1 MSLKSRVLSLSL
13 LTVFLVSMATVLTS
27 ENNPFDLNR
36 MYDYRPGYSYEIDQ
50 AVNQA
55 QSLYNQKKALKEDFT
70 NGPCLTNDLM
80 SGWVV
85 DLVHNPRQP
94 IDNNEQYQCQAYRE
108 GRATHFVEL
117 DLNGEV
123 VRVK

>member
-1 MSLKSRVLSLSL
+1 MTFKSKVLTLSL
-13 LTVFLVSMATVLTS
+13 LTIFLVAAFTVLSS

-36 MYDYRPGYSYEIDQ
+36 MYEYRPGYSYEIDQ

-55 QSLYNQKKALKEDFT
+55 QTLYAQKKALKEDLT

-80 SGWVV
+80 TGWVV